1 MKSRDSQQIPCA
13 VCGDEDH
20 GGKLFSC
27 KTFRRAN
34 LEEKK
39 AQVKMAKACT
49 KCLDVHGVDGACT
62 PRFLCRKEKCKKGD
76 TPVHHHYFLCPK
88 APTKKDAAKRENKTE
103 EKEGTS
109 WSDSGARGCFCR
121 VRTDS
126 PPVGGCPQSL
136 Y

>member
-62 PRFLCRKEKCKKGD
+62 PRFLCRKEECKKGD
-76 TPVHHHYFLCPK
+76 I
-88 APTKKDAAKRENKTE
+88 
-103 EKEGTS
+103 
-109 WSDSGARGCFCR
+109 
-121 VRTDS
+121 
-126 PPVGGCPQSL
+126 PVGCGVHCTGCHARDCEVDPVP
-136 Y
+136 